1 MGAKGPGKARIPA
14 IGLATLALLLT
25 AAVAAAAP
33 PTRNSPANAAA
44 RGESQQAIP
53 PTAESEEDLLLAA
66 MISLVTTHDIA
77 IIAGV
82 LPFPAISWSGELTE
96 FGTNLA
102 LKALPPRLF
111 APDDLVVE
119 AAGPAGPGFTRD
131 GCSISFPLFSATAGY
146 SNLFGIA
153 NLREPYTQLHPL
165 KIYPWR
171 VSGEDTNAETRWG
184 FLRAPRVYHA
194 NTDVNIEIHT
204 PSKVQRYDARA
215 GALTGAYTPIDT
227 YAEDPQVVHLPI
239 GQHAI
244 EWRAATQ
251 LNLLGDVAVPSLM
264 LVVNLLT
271 ELKNAYGGTKAAKV
285 ARDTGIGTQVAEE
298 ALDPAGAKRLSDGV
312 LKFNDVWKKAF
323 DDRQARK
330 AATAAQKATEKLRK
344 KLRSEVAKLVAKKLL
359 STFKDL
365 GAMGISSL
373 SASSRE
379 EIRRLAGAGV
389 AAVADAVY
397 QVFVERFP
405 AASAFSLEF
414 VMSQISGGDMNEAV
428 VKGMLTRLDVQAI
441 LDFLSVDSASVSKV
455 QRITVLD
462 TVPPT
467 LDLDPAPIVI
477 EATDFGGTRLT
488 RVRGD
493 LLAYAEARSSDNCGR
508 TPEILIQ
515 APDLLPLG
523 EQEVTFIARDR
534 GPNPAASPLDFAPR
548 AVQRIV
554 VRDTQPPL
562 LLAPPGKVILDTAP
576 VPLELAAIGA
586 AATVDLV
593 DVQPRV
599 ANDAPEVFPVNTR
612 TEIRWSATDAS
623 GNAAHATQLVTVKDS
638 NTPPTANVATAATIT
653 AQPVDIRLTASDPD
667 ELGGRTDPV
676 WFRIDKPPARG
687 EFVAPLYPFF
697 IEDYR
702 TRPNDGLGPDFD
714 PVNDDL
720 RSYIGTHFCSRD
732 LPSDERRPP
741 RGFVHNA
748 RYVHVT
754 DDGIRYVLDDYW
766 VCEPFDD
773 RAVEHHR
780 FSRWTTDGA
789 FLGQIALGDTDD
801 LMPIN
806 DTFRVDRDGFLYY
819 NTDTGTGSSNELRL
833 WRCRTEWPEELDLHQ
848 STRCTQGYAF
858 DGSSA
863 AEVNA
868 GSLAYARIDSR
879 LDVAYVV
886 DGLSVL
892 AFELLDSGGVR
903 YLGELGPKGTDG
915 LVLQQWFGRIT
926 SLEVGSDGALYA
938 NDDGLH
944 RIHKI
949 APLVRNEEGAFELGD
964 YVGWAGKCT
973 GSGNNACDLEHE
985 RSRGYSCGYAP
996 ESCTVT
1002 GSLFGDRQGQFNTP
1016 RYVALDPN
1024 DILYVA
1030 DYQNGRIQ
1038 RLSPDGSF
1046 AGEAVSTGSGINQG
1060 ERPSFVLGNMGR
1072 PASVA
1077 VNSTQFFVVDRAE
1090 QFVHVFGTLPFK
1102 DISDDAV
1109 TVTYVSDQDFPRPAS
1124 IADDSFSFS
1133 VTDGLERSAPAT
1145 VTVQVSRAFRPP
1157 EALEQT
1163 IEVAED
1169 GTISFSLPAR
1179 DPDGIAGRDFLGLD
1193 TLKYTLSRWPEN
1205 GFLSGHGEHW
1215 TYTPSADF
1223 HGEDSLAFK
1232 VNDGRD
1238 DSNEATLT
1246 FRVVPVNDP
1255 PVIVIEPP
1263 ERVALGFP
1271 AQILA
1276 SIQDDRVDSLPTDV
1290 PDGHTDHYQSLVT
1303 WGDGSSDTTGEFSSE
1318 DGEARTRGVA
1328 VIAPANATSEGQ
1340 VVAAHTWESTGT
1352 RIVQVCVTDP
1362 GGLQGCAET
1371 TVQVERLA
1379 SLGVTG
1385 LIYVDPLPEG
1395 EPSLQ
1400 EVPDGTV
1407 FTFEV
1412 VAVNGEPS
1420 TGGGVTADNV
1430 TLELALPEDLEVA
1443 DPVPAQGQ
1451 CSRSGLAVSCALG
1464 TLAPGAEASI
1474 TMAVRGPGNLVY
1486 DLAREFEAT
1495 LSTSSAAVDPDVGLL
1510 ASVEILAET
1519 ADADGDGMSDAFERT
1534 HGLNPAVDDAA
1545 GDPDG
1550 DGLANLDEFAH
1561 GTSPHV
1567 ADTDGDGV
1575 SDGDEIAAGTDPR
1588 IDDIA
1593 PELTVPA
1600 DITVAATGV
1609 LTRVALGAATAID
1622 SLDGAVEPQPD
1633 RSGRFPPGPHVVT
1646 WTAVD
1651 ASGNRAT
1658 GHQFVNVVPIVNF
1671 EVDQAVAEGSQA
1683 RVRVELNGPAV
1694 EYPVRVPYSISGT
1707 ATNPA
1712 DHDATDGE
1720 AVIATGL
1727 STEIVIDTAKD
1738 ASAEPD
1744 ETIVLTMGEPV
1755 NAVAGVR
1762 THTITVTDQNLP
1774 PRVAIGIEQ
1783 QGRATTTI
1791 VSSAG
1796 LVGLLAEVRDD
1807 PLQAHVFDWSAS
1819 DPALF
1824 NPVTVH
1830 DPAFLLDPS
1839 GLAGGL
1845 YGLGVSV
1852 VDDGVPPAQASARSH
1867 LFVSNDPLLLRSDQD
1882 SDGDGI
1888 SDAAEG
1894 PADRDGD
1901 RIPDYLD
1908 DLPNANLLRLSPD
1921 GRVLEA
1927 FAGVGLRLGT
1937 RVFAQGNA
1945 HAALAERDVAVD
1957 VEFGYSSDVLDF
1969 EITRLTPGGQA
1980 RVVLPLAWPLTL
1992 NAEFRVHAGGEWRPL
2007 VVSAGEA
2014 LESAAGGEGV
2024 CPPPASS
2031 AYLDGLQV
2039 AYGCL
2044 RLTLTDGGPNDSDGL
2059 ADGVIRLVGGL
2070 AVPVSAAVSPL
2081 PQPRTVMDVGADGE
2095 AVMARTRLHSA
2106 SGDAQLRSLT
2116 VQARG
2121 PGDEREVDHVVLV
2134 HDRNHDGE
2142 WNAGDAV
2149 VATEQFAIDDGSLTL
2164 TLDAPLDLE
2173 VGDTDLLIVY
2183 VFGELGE
2190 E

>member
-1 MGAKGPGKARIPA
+1 MMKEGPGRAHKPLRCRC
-14 IGLATLALLLT
+14 L
-25 AAVAAAAP
+25 AAVAMLLAAGLAAAAP
-33 PTRNSPANAAA
+33 PTRNSPANAGAQGELQRAITANAA
-44 RGESQQAIP
+44 SD
-53 PTAESEEDLLLAA
+53 EDLLLAA

-82 LPFPAISWSGELTE
+82 LPFPAVSWTAELVE
-96 FGTNLA
+96 FGSNLA
-102 LKALPPRLF
+102 LKTLPPRLF

-119 AAGPAGPGFTRD
+119 AAGPEGPGYTRD
-131 GCSISFPLFSATAGY
+131 GCSISFPLLAANAGY

-153 NLREPYTQLHPL
+153 NLREPYTQLRPL

-194 NTDVNIEIHT
+194 NSDVNVEIHT
-204 PSKVQRYDARA
+204 AASVQRYDTAA
-215 GALTGAYTPIDT
+215 GAFTDTYTPIDT
-227 YAEDPQVVHLPI
+227 FAEAPQVVHLPI

-244 EWRAATQ
+244 EWRATTQ
-251 LNLLGDVAVPSLM
+251 LDKLGDVAVPGVM

-285 ARDTGIGTQVAEE
+285 ARDTGIGAEVAEE
-298 ALDPAGAKRLSDGV
+298 ALDPEGAKRLSDGV

-330 AATAAQKATEKLRK
+330 KTTAAQKATEKLRK
-344 KLRSEVAKLVAKKLL
+344 ELRDNVSELVCEQLRD
-359 STFKDL
+359 TFEDL
-365 GAMGISSL
+365 AEKGISSL
-373 SASSRE
+373 SAASRE
-379 EIRRLAGAGV
+379 EIRRLAGPKV
-389 AAVADAVY
+389 AAIADAVY
-397 QVFVERFP
+397 WVFNERYP
-405 AASAFSLEF
+405 AVGAFSLEF
-414 VMSQISGGDMNEAV
+414 VKGAMCGDIKESLV
-428 VKGMLTRLDVQAI
+428 VGILARLDVQGI
-441 LDFLSVDSASVSKV
+441 LDLATVDTASVSKV

-467 LDLDPAPIVI
+467 LDLDPAPLVI
-477 EATDFGGTRLT
+477 EATDFGGTRLA

-493 LLAYAEARSSDNCGR
+493 LLAYAEARSADNCGR
-508 TPEILIQ
+508 TPEILIA
-515 APDLLPLG
+515 APQLLPLG

-599 ANDAPEVFPVNTR
+599 ANDAPEVFPVNAR
-612 TEIRWSATDAS
+612 TEVRWSATDAS
-623 GNAAHATQLVTVKDS
+623 GNAAHATQLITVKDS
-638 NTPPTANVATAATIT
+638 NTPPTANAATAATIT

-676 WFRIDKPPARG
+676 WFRIDQAPARG

-720 RSYIGTHFCSRD
+720 RTYIGTRFCSRD
-732 LPSDERRPP
+732 LPEAERRPP

-766 VCEPFDD
+766 VCDQFDD

-789 FLGQIALGDTDD
+789 FLGQLALGDNDD

-833 WRCRTEWPEELDLHQ
+833 WRCRTEWSQELDLHQ
-848 STRCTQGYAF
+848 STRCTQGYGF
-858 DGSSA
+858 DGGSA
-863 AEVNA
+863 AEVDA
-868 GSLAYARIDSR
+868 VSLAYARIDSR

-886 DGLSVL
+886 DGHSVL

-903 YLGELGPKGTDG
+903 YLGELGPQGVDG
-915 LVLQQWFGRIT
+915 LVLAQWFGRIT

-938 NDDGLH
+938 NDDALH

-949 APLVRNEEGAFELGD
+949 APPKRNEAGDFTLGE
-964 YVGWAGKCT
+964 YIGWAGKCT
-973 GSGNNACDLEHE
+973 GSANNACDLEHE
-985 RSRGYSCGYAP
+985 RSRGYSCTYAP
-996 ESCTVT
+996 ESCSVS
-1002 GSLFGDRQGQFNTP
+1002 GSLNGARQGQFDTP

-1038 RLSPDGSF
+1038 RLAPDGSF

-1077 VNSTQFFVVDRAE
+1077 VNSTQFHVVDRAE

-1102 DISDDAV
+1102 DITDGAA

-1124 IADDSFSFS
+1124 IAHDSFTFS

-1169 GTISFSLPAR
+1169 GSIQFSLPAR

-1193 TLKYTLSRWPEN
+1193 TLRYTLTRWPEN

-1215 TYTPSADF
+1215 TYTPRADF

-1246 FRVVPVNDP
+1246 FRVTPVNDP

-1263 ERVALGFP
+1263 ARVALGFP
-1271 AQILA
+1271 AQIIA
-1276 SIQDDRVDSLPTDV
+1276 SIRDDRVAPLPTDV
-1290 PDGHTDHYQSLVT
+1290 PDGHTDHYEALVT

-1318 DGEARTRGVA
+1318 GGEAQTRGVA
-1328 VIAPANATSEGQ
+1328 VIAPANDTSEGRA
-1340 VVAAHTWESTGT
+1340 VAAHTWETTGT
-1352 RIVQVCVTDP
+1352 RTVQVCVTDP
-1362 GGLQGCAET
+1362 GGLQGCAEST
-1371 TVQVERLA
+1371 FEVERLA
-1379 SLGVTG
+1379 SLGVAG

-1400 EVPDGTV
+1400 EVPDGTA

-1412 VAVNGEPS
+1412 IAANGEPS
-1420 TGGGVTADNV
+1420 AGDGVTAQDV
-1430 TLELALPEDLEVA
+1430 TLELDLPADLEVGN
-1443 DPVPAQGQ
+1443 PVPTQGQ
-1451 CSRSGLAVSCALG
+1451 CSRSGLAVRCALG
-1464 TLAPGAEASI
+1464 ALAPGAEARI
-1474 TMAVRGPGNLVY
+1474 TMAMRGPGNLVY
-1486 DLAREFEAT
+1486 ELARDFEAT
-1495 LSTSSAAVDPDVGLL
+1495 LSTSSAAINPDVGLL
-1510 ASVEILAET
+1510 ASVELI
-1519 ADADGDGMSDAFERT
+1519 ADTSDTDGDGMSDAFERT
-1534 HGLNPAVDDAA
+1534 HGLSPAVDDAA

-1550 DGLANLDEFAH
+1550 DGLANGDEYAH
-1561 GTSPHV
+1561 GTSPRV

-1575 SDGDEIAAGTDPR
+1575 HDGDEVAAGTDPR

-1622 SLDGAVEPQPD
+1622 RRDGAIAPQAD

-1646 WTAVD
+1646 WTAID
-1651 ASGNRAT
+1651 AAGNRAT

-1683 RVRVELNGPAV
+1683 RVRVEINGPAV
-1694 EYPVRVPYSISGT
+1694 QYPVRVPYTISGT
-1707 ATNPA
+1707 ATTG
-1712 DHDATDGE
+1712 DHDASDGE
-1720 AVIATGL
+1720 AVIAAGL
-1727 STEIVIDTAKD
+1727 ATEIVIDTAKD
-1738 ASAEPD
+1738 GSAEPD
-1744 ETIVLTMGEPV
+1744 EMIVLTMGEPV
-1755 NAVAGVR
+1755 NAIAGVR
-1762 THTITVTDQNLP
+1762 THTITVTDQNLA

-1791 VSSAG
+1791 VSNAG
-1796 LVGLLAEVRDD
+1796 LVGLLADVRDD
-1807 PLQAHVFDWSAS
+1807 PLQAHIFDWSTS

-1852 VDDGVPPAQASARSH
+1852 IDDGVPPAQAGARSH
-1867 LFVSNDPLLLRSDQD
+1867 LFVSNEPLLLRSDHD
-1882 SDGDGI
+1882 SDGDDVN
-1888 SDAAEG
+1888 DAAEG

-1908 DLPNANLLRLSPD
+1908 DLPNANLLRLAPD

-1927 FAGVGLRLGT
+1927 LTGVGLRLGT
-1937 RVFAQGNA
+1937 RVFARSGAQA
-1945 HAALAERDVAVD
+1945 VLAERDVAVD

-1969 EITRLTPGGQA
+1969 EITGLVPGGQA

-1992 NAEFRVHAGGEWRPL
+1992 NAEFRVHAGGEWRAI
-2007 VVSAGEA
+2007 VEGAGEA

-2081 PQPRTVMDVGADGE
+2081 PQPRTVMDAAADGE

-2116 VQARG
+2116 VQAHG

-2142 WNAGDAV
+2142 WDAGDAV
-2149 VATEQFAIDDGSLTL
+2149 LATERFAIDDGALTL
-2164 TLDAPLDLE
+2164 TLAAPLDLD

>member
-1 MGAKGPGKARIPA
+1 MSGKRPGRARMTPSW
-14 IGLATLALLLT
+14 LASILAMLLT
-25 AAVAAAAP
+25 AVVAAAAP

-44 RGESQQAIP
+44 QV
-53 PTAESEEDLLLAA
+53 AESDEDLLLAA

-82 LPFPAISWSGELTE
+82 LPFPAISWSGELTQL
-96 FGTNLA
+96 GTNLA

-119 AAGPAGPGFTRD
+119 AAGPAGPGYTRD

-194 NTDVNIEIHT
+194 NTDVEVEIHT
-204 PSKVQRYDARA
+204 PWEVRRYDAQS
-215 GALTGAYTPIDT
+215 GALTAPYTPIET
-227 YAEDPQVVHLPI
+227 FAGDPQVVRLPI
-239 GQHAI
+239 GEHAI

-251 LNLLGDVAVPSLM
+251 FNALTDAALPGVM
-264 LVVNLLT
+264 LVMNLLT

-330 AATAAQKATEKLRK
+330 AVTAAQKATEKLRK
-344 KLRSEVAKLVAKKLL
+344 KLRDKVAKVVATRLLATFAKLG
-359 STFKDL
+359 K
-365 GAMGISSL
+365 MGIGSL
-373 SASSRE
+373 SESSRE
-379 EIRRLAGAGV
+379 EIRGLAGAGI
-389 AAVADAVY
+389 AAVANAVY
-397 QVFVERFP
+397 EVLKERYP
-405 AASAFSLEF
+405 AAGAFPLEF
-414 VMSQISGGDMNEAV
+414 VMDRIGDDDMREAV
-428 VKGMLTRLDVQAI
+428 VKGILARLGVQGI
-441 LDFLSVDSASVSKV
+441 LDLATLETASVSKV

-508 TPEILIQ
+508 TPEIVIQ

-562 LLAPPGKVILDTAP
+562 LLAPPARIILDTFP
-576 VPLELAAIGA
+576 LPLELAAIGA

-599 ANDAPEVFPVNTR
+599 VNDAPEVFAVNTR
-612 TEIRWSATDAS
+612 TEVRWSATDAS
-623 GNAAHATQLVTVKDS
+623 GNAAHATQLVTVKS
-638 NTPPTANVATAATIT
+638 TNSPPTAHAGTAATIT

-676 WFRIDKPPARG
+676 WFRIDRAPARG

-720 RSYIGTHFCSRD
+720 GSYIGEHFCGTA
-732 LPSDERRPP
+732 LPSEERRPP

-766 VCEPFDD
+766 VCEQFDD

-819 NTDTGTGSSNELRL
+819 NTDTGTGSSNELYL

-848 STRCTQGYAF
+848 SARCTQGYKF

-868 GSLAYARIDSR
+868 VSLAYARIDSR

-886 DGLSVL
+886 DGQSVL
-892 AFELLDSGGVR
+892 AFDLLDSGGVR
-903 YLGELGPKGTDG
+903 YLGELGPKGADG
-915 LVLQQWFGRIT
+915 LVLEQWFGRIT

-938 NDDGLH
+938 NDDSLH

-949 APLVRNEEGAFELGD
+949 APLVRDEEGGFELGE
-964 YVGWAGKCT
+964 YIGWAGRCT

-985 RSRGYSCGYAP
+985 RSRGYSCSYAP
-996 ESCTVT
+996 ESCTIT
-1002 GSLFGDRQGQFNTP
+1002 GSFFGDRQGQFNTP

-1102 DISDDAV
+1102 DITDDAV
-1109 TVTYVSDQDFPRPAS
+1109 TVTYVSDQDFPRPS
-1124 IADDSFSFS
+1124 PTADDSFTFS

-1157 EALEQT
+1157 EALEQI

-1169 GTISFSLPAR
+1169 GSIQFSLPAR

-1193 TLKYTLSRWPEN
+1193 TLTYTLTRWPEN
-1205 GFLSGHGEHW
+1205 GYLSGHGEHW

-1223 HGEDSLAFK
+1223 HGEDSLSFK
-1232 VNDGRD
+1232 VNDGRV

-1246 FRVVPVNDP
+1246 LRVLPVNDP

-1271 AQILA
+1271 AQVLA
-1276 SIQDDRVDSLPTDV
+1276 SIQDDRLEPLPTDV
-1290 PDGHTDHYQSLVT
+1290 PDGHTDHYEVLVT

-1318 DGEARTRGVA
+1318 DGEAQTRGVA
-1328 VIAPANATSEGQ
+1328 LIAPANATSEGR

-1352 RIVQVCVTDP
+1352 RTVQVCVTDP
-1362 GGLQGCAET
+1362 GGLQGCAES
-1371 TVQVERLA
+1371 TVEVERLA

-1385 LIYVDPLPEG
+1385 LVYVDPLPEG

-1400 EVPDGTV
+1400 EIPDGTV

-1464 TLAPGAEASI
+1464 SLAPGAEASI

-1495 LSTSSAAVDPDVGLL
+1495 LSTSSAAVEPDVGLF
-1510 ASVEILAET
+1510 ASVEILADT
-1519 ADADGDGMSDAFERT
+1519 ADTDGDGMSDAFERT
-1534 HGLNPAVDDAA
+1534 HGLNPAANDAA

-1550 DGLANLDEFAH
+1550 DGLANIDEYTH

-1575 SDGDEIAAGTDPR
+1575 SDGDEVAAGTDPLV
-1588 IDDIA
+1588 DDIA

-1609 LTRVALGAATAID
+1609 LTRVALGTATAID
-1622 SLDGAVEPQPD
+1622 LQDGAVEPQPD

-1651 ASGNRAT
+1651 AAGNRAT

-1694 EYPVRVPYSISGT
+1694 QYPVRVPYSISGT

-1712 DHDATDGE
+1712 DHGTPDGE
-1720 AVIATGL
+1720 AVIDSGL
-1727 STEIVIDTAKD
+1727 STEIVIDTVKD

-1744 ETIVLTMGEPV
+1744 ETIVLAMGEPV

-1762 THTITVTDQNLP
+1762 SHTITVTDQNLP

-1791 VSSAG
+1791 VSNAG
-1796 LVGLLAEVRDD
+1796 MVGLLADVRDD
-1807 PLQAHVFDWSAS
+1807 PLQAHVFDWSTS
-1819 DPALF
+1819 DPAIF

-1830 DPAFLLDPS
+1830 DPAFLLEPAA
-1839 GLAGGL
+1839 LAGGL

-1852 VDDGVPPAQASARSH
+1852 TDDGVPPAQALARSH
-1867 LFVSNDPLLLRSDQD
+1867 LLVSNEPLLLRSDQD
-1882 SDGDGI
+1882 SDGDGL

-1908 DLPNANLLRLSPD
+1908 DLPNANLLRLAPD

-1927 FAGVGLRLGT
+1927 RTGVGLRLGT
-1937 RVFAQGNA
+1937 RIFGTSGAY
-1945 HAALAERDVAVD
+1945 AALAERDVAVD
-1957 VEFGYSSDVLDF
+1957 VDFGYSSDVLDF
-1969 EITRLTPGGQA
+1969 EVMGIAPGGQA
-1980 RVVLPLAWPLTL
+1980 HVVLPLAWPLAL
-1992 NAEFRVHAGGEWRPL
+1992 NSGFRVYAGGEWRAFTL
-2007 VVSAGEA
+2007 AEGEL

-2024 CPPPASS
+2024 CPPPDSS
-2031 AYLDGLQV
+2031 AYLDGLRV

-2044 RLTLTDGGPNDSDGL
+2044 RLTLTDGGPNDHDGL
-2059 ADGVIRLVGGL
+2059 ADGAIRLVGGL

-2081 PQPRTVMDVGADGE
+2081 PQPRTVMDAATDGE
-2095 AVMARTRLHSA
+2095 AIMARTRLHSA

-2116 VQARG
+2116 VKARG
-2121 PGDEREVDHVVLV
+2121 PGDDREVDHVVLV

-2142 WNAGDAV
+2142 WDADDAV
-2149 VATEQFAIDDGSLTL
+2149 LANERFTIDDGTL
-2164 TLDAPLDLE
+2164 TLPLAAPLDLA
-2173 VGDTDLLIVY
+2173 VGDTDLLVVY